1 MAQTTR
7 RPLPCSSLPCRSI
20 AGGTVAADVR
30 RQRCDLGAL
39 ALGQKFARK
48 PIGVDPALLA
58 LDVDADALSILCPGG
73 DRDECGVAGMR
84 DVEVDAMVFVKL
96 RSTANT
102 APQSNCGRIE

>member
-58 LDVDADALSILCPGG
+58 LDVDADARSVLCAGG
-73 DRDECGVAGMR
+73 DREQRGVAGMR
-84 DVEVDAMVFVKL
+84 DVEIDCIISVQL
-96 RSTANT
+96 RSAANT
-102 APQSNCGRIE
+102 APQSNCGRI